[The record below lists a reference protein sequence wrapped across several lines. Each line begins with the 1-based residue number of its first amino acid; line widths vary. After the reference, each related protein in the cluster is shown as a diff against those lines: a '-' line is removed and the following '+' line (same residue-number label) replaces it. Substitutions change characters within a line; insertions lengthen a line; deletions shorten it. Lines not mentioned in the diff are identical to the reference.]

1 MLSGADFCPESI
13 ASGGICTERIS
24 SFPFL
29 EKLFLFEALN
39 MGEFEK
45 NVRSVTSGWV
55 PLHRIIYN
63 RHLNFYV
70 KKIIVSLY

>member
-1 MLSGADFCPESI
+1 
-13 ASGGICTERIS
+13 
-24 SFPFL
+24 
-29 EKLFLFEALN
+29 